1 MIGTSGTTGKH
12 LSSVAHLAQSIN
24 DIITTRIGS
33 RVLRRAYGCAIHDY
47 IDYPMNPRTRLLMI
61 AAIASAL
68 NTWEPRLKLSR
79 VELIDASEGFSR
91 FEITGESLELNDP
104 VSVEVQL

>member
-12 LSSVAHLAQSIN
+12 LSGIAHLAQSIN

-33 RVLRRAYGCAIHDY
+33 RVLRRDYGCAIHDY
-47 IDYPMNPRTRLLMI
+47 IDAPMNAQNRLLMY

-68 NTWEPRLKLSR
+68 GKWEPRLKLNR
-79 VELIDASEGFSR
+79 VELVTASEGVFG
-91 FEITGESLELNDP
+91 FEINGTSLELGDP
-104 VSVEVQL
+104 VSIEVQV